1 MSLENVHIWED
12 GKGYVPISVE
22 EACERYSHT
31 VSYHSEIFICKL
43 CGNYVTL
50 TESKSGKKERHFRH
64 SPLDYD
70 QKINADQLCEDRSKF
85 TAQIYQD
92 ASPLALH
99 VMPMR
104 MMVNPNGFSLEIGFY
119 C

>member
-50 TESKSGKKERHFRH
+50 TESKSGKKEIGR
-64 SPLDYD
+64 
-70 QKINADQLCEDRSKF
+70 
-85 TAQIYQD
+85 
-92 ASPLALH
+92 ASCRERVCLY
-99 VMPMR
+99 V
-104 MMVNPNGFSLEIGFY
+104 
-119 C
+119 